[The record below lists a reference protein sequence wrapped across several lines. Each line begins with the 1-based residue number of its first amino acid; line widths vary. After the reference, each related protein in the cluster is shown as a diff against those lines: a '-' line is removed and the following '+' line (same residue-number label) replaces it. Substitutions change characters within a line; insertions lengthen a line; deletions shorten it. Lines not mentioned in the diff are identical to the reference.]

1 MLDSV
6 TQNEVAELLPYLTS
20 RERAELDKLLT
31 VSKLWG
37 PNAGVQTEAYF
48 SPAEELFYGGAAG
61 GGKSDLLIG
70 LALTAHRKSII
81 FRREYPQLKDLAL
94 RSWELLSGSGAKYN
108 GTEKIWRD
116 IPGGRM
122 LEFGAVQYEHD
133 REKFKGRPHDLKAFD
148 ELPDFSENQYRFL
161 TAWNRTTIP
170 DQRCRV
176 VAAGN
181 PPTTADGDWVT
192 RRWGPWLEEGHRN
205 PALPGEIRWF
215 ATITENGHEREVERP
230 DGKPFSFNGDEI
242 VPRSRT
248 FIPARIRDNPFLVA
262 TGYGA
267 VLDALP
273 EPLRSQFKYGLFNL
287 AKTDNPMQVIPTSWL
302 KAAQAR
308 WTTNR
313 PADIPLSAL
322 GCDVARGGNDQ
333 TVIAERHGT
342 WLAPLH
348 KFPGSETLDGYAV
361 AERIITVLNNRKA
374 PTNIDVIGVG
384 SSAYDILRGKKYPL
398 AGINGTSKSDRRDK
412 SGLLAMRNVR
422 AAMYW
427 GLREMLNP
435 IDGDDIALP
444 PDPELF
450 ADLAAPRWHMSLQGI
465 QIEEKEE
472 IIKRLGRSPDCGDAA
487 VLAFYTGG
495 FVDWAGLS
503 DLGHVEDYESRWK

>member
-20 RERAELDKLLT
+20 RERAELDKLLI

-94 RSWELLSGSGAKYN
+94 RSWELLTGSRAKYN

-148 ELPDFSENQYRFL
+148 ELPDFTENQYRFL

-170 DQRCRV
+170 GQRCRV

-181 PPTTADGDWVT
+181 PPTTSDGDWVT
-192 RRWGPWLEEGHRN
+192 RRWGPWLDEKHKD
-205 PALPGEIRWF
+205 PAMPGEVRWF
-215 ATITENGHEREVERP
+215 ATITERGQERDVQRE
-230 DGKPFSFNGDEI
+230 DGSPFSFKGDEI

-248 FIPARIRDNPFLVA
+248 FIPAKIKDNPYLVA

-287 AKTDNPMQVIPTSWL
+287 AKTDNPMQVIPTSWV

-308 WTTNR
+308 WKPGP
-313 PADIPLSAL
+313 PADSPLSAVA
-322 GCDVARGGNDQ
+322 CDVARGGNDQ
-333 TVIAERHGT
+333 TVIPERHGT

-348 KFPGSETLDGYAV
+348 KYPGVETPDGQTV
-361 AERIITVLNNRKA
+361 TDLIIAILNGRKA
-374 PTNIDVIGVG
+374 PINIDVIGVG
-384 SSAYDILRGKKYPL
+384 SSVYDSLRRLKLPV
-398 AGINGTSKSDRRDK
+398 AGINGASKSDRRDR

-427 GLREMLNP
+427 GLREMLDP
-435 IDGDDIALP
+435 IDGENIALP
-444 PDPELF
+444 DDPEIL
-450 ADLAAPRWHMSLQGI
+450 ADLTAPRWHMSLQGI
-465 QIEEKEE
+465 QIEEKDE
-472 IIKRLGRSPDCGDAA
+472 IIKRLGRSPDCGDA
-487 VLAFYTGG
+487 VVMVFYTGAHI
-495 FVDWAGLS
+495 DWAGLS
-503 DLGHVEDYESRWK
+503 DLGHIDDYESRWK